1 MLGSPRGTP
10 EEYMTRQNNA
20 GSVEEG
26 SLLWE
31 PSTELVEG
39 ARLADYK
46 RWLTE
51 HRGLSFDT
59 YDDLWE
65 WSVTELEAFWTSV
78 WEFAEVR
85 SYSPYT
91 NVLAPS
97 LTGNHVEGARW
108 FEGATLNYAEHCLR
122 RDDDAPAVIAAHES
136 GSTTTTTFAQLR
148 RRVAEFAAGLRAL
161 GVGPGDAVVA
171 YLPNVTEAVVASLAS
186 ASIGAAWSSCP
197 PEFGTPSVIDRFQ
210 QVGPT
215 VLIAADGYTYNGKR
229 FDSLPAVAEIQA
241 GLPSLTHTVVFPYMN
256 KEPNVTGLDGAL
268 MWADVPVDGAELR
281 FEPVAF
287 DHPLYVVYSSGTTG
301 VPKAIEHG
309 HGGVLLEHL
318 KAMTLHMNLGE
329 DDCFFWFTT
338 TGWMMWNF
346 LISGLLVGSAI
357 VVYDGSPAHPDMYAL
372 WRVAEK
378 ARITCFGVSAPFIV
392 GCMKA
397 GIDPSAELDVSSL
410 RTVGSTGAPL
420 PPEGF
425 AWVYDKVGRD
435 VLMGSVSGGTDVLT
449 AFVMSTP
456 TLPIHAGEM
465 QCRAL
470 GCKVES
476 FDEAG
481 NALIDEVGELV
492 ITEPMPSMPV
502 RFLNDPDGTRKHE
515 SYFDMYPDIWRHG
528 DWLKVTGRGTCIIYG
543 RSDSTLNRSGVR
555 MGTAEFYRVVEDLPE
570 VQDSLVID
578 TSQLGTEGE
587 LLLFVV
593 LSEGVMLS
601 DDVRK
606 KIAVTIRQ
614 ALSPRHVPNDVF
626 AIDAVPRT
634 LNGKKLE
641 VPVKKIL
648 NGEDPL
654 KAVSF
659 DALGNPEAVEPFIAL
674 AAERNA

>member
-1 MLGSPRGTP
+1 MTETNGS
-10 EEYMTRQNNA
+10 

-26 SLLWE
+26 ALLWE
-31 PSTELVEG
+31 PSQGLIDG
-39 ARLADYK
+39 ARLTEYK
-46 RWLTE
+46 RWLAE
-51 HRGLSFDT
+51 HRGLTFET
-59 YDDLWE
+59 YDDLWQ
-65 WSVTELEAFWTSV
+65 WSVTEIEAFWTSV
-78 WEFAEVR
+78 WEFSEVR

-91 NVLAPS
+91 RVLAPS
-97 LTGNHVEGARW
+97 PSGNRVEDARW

-122 RDDDAPAVIAAHES
+122 RDDDYPAVIATHES
-136 GSTTTTTFAQLR
+136 GSTATTTFAELR
-148 RRVAEFAAGLRAL
+148 RQVAEFAAGLRAL

-197 PEFGTPSVIDRFQ
+197 PEFGTPSVIDRFR
-210 QVGPT
+210 QVAPKI
-215 VLIAADGYTYNGKR
+215 LIAVDGYTYNGKT
-229 FDSLPAVAEIQA
+229 FDSLPAVADIQA
-241 GLPSLTHTVVFPYMN
+241 GLPSLTHTVVFPYMADQ
-256 KEPNVTGLDGAL
+256 PDVSGLTSPL
-268 MWADVPVDGAELR
+268 MWSDVPVAGAELR
-281 FEPVAF
+281 FEPVPF

-301 VPKAIEHG
+301 VPKAIVHG

-318 KAMTLHMNLGE
+318 KAMSLHMNLGPE
-329 DDCFFWFTT
+329 DCFFWFTT
-338 TGWMMWNF
+338 TGWMMWNY
-346 LISGLLVGSAI
+346 LLSGLLVGSTI
-357 VVYDGSPAHPDMYAL
+357 VVYDGSPAYPDMYAL

-378 ARITCFGVSAPFIV
+378 AKITCFGVSAPFIV
-392 GCMKA
+392 GCLKA
-397 GIDPSAELDVSSL
+397 GIDPSAELDMSNL
-410 RTVGSTGAPL
+410 RTVGATGAPL

-481 NALIDEVGELV
+481 HALIDEVGELV

-515 SYFDMYPDIWRHG
+515 SYFDMYPDVWRHG
-528 DWLKVTGRGTCIIYG
+528 DWLKVTSRGTCIIYG

-570 VQDSLVID
+570 VADSLVID
-578 TSQLGTEGE
+578 TSQLGNEGE

-593 LSEGVMLS
+593 LREGVELA
-601 DDVRK
+601 DELRK
-606 KIAVTIRQ
+606 KIAGAIRS

-626 AIDAVPRT
+626 AIAEVPRT

-641 VPVKKIL
+641 VPIKKIL
-648 NGEDPL
+648 AGDDPN

-659 DALGNPEAVEPFIAL
+659 DALGNPDAVQPFIAL
-674 AAERNA
+674 AAERKG

>member
-1 MLGSPRGTP
+1 MTQTNGSVP
-10 EEYMTRQNNA
+10 
-20 GSVEEG
+20 VEEG
-26 SLLWE
+26 KLLWE
-31 PSTELVEG
+31 PSAGLISGT
-39 ARLADYK
+39 RLTQYK

-51 HRGLSFDT
+51 HRGLTFET
-59 YDDLWE
+59 YDDLWR

-78 WEFAEVR
+78 WEFSGVL
-85 SYSPYT
+85 SYSHYT
-91 NVLAPS
+91 SVLDPS
-97 LTGNHVEGARW
+97 PTGNRVEGAHW
-108 FEGATLNYAEHCLR
+108 FRGATLNYAEHCLR
-122 RDDDAPAVIAAHES
+122 RDDDYPAVTAAHES
-136 GSTTTTTFAQLR
+136 GAMATTTFAELR
-148 RRVAEFAAGLRAL
+148 RRVAEFAAGLREL
-161 GVGPGDAVVA
+161 GVGRGDAVAA

-186 ASIGAAWSSCP
+186 ASIGAIWSSCP
-197 PEFGTPSVIDRFQ
+197 PEFGTPSVIDRFLQ
-210 QVGPT
+210 IGPK
-215 VLIAADGYTYNGKR
+215 VLIAVDGYTYNGKR

-241 GLPSLTHTVVFPYMN
+241 GLPSLTHTVMFPYVAAQ
-256 KEPNVTGLDGAL
+256 PDVSGLTNVI
-268 MWADVPVDGAELR
+268 MWGDVPVAGAGLR
-281 FEPVAF
+281 FEPVPF

-301 VPKAIEHG
+301 VPKAIVHG

-338 TGWMMWNF
+338 TGWMMWNY
-346 LISGLLVGSAI
+346 LLSGLLVGSTI
-357 VVYDGSPAHPDMYAL
+357 VVYDGSPAYPDMYAL

-378 ARITCFGVSAPFIV
+378 AKITCFGVSAPFIV

-397 GIDPSAELDVSSL
+397 GIDPSAQLDVSSL

-481 NALIDEVGELV
+481 NALVGEVGELV

-515 SYFDMYPDIWRHG
+515 SYFDMYPDVWRHG
-528 DWLKVTGRGTCIIYG
+528 DWLKVTERGTCVIYG

-570 VQDSLVID
+570 VIDSLVID
-578 TSQLGTEGE
+578 TSQLGTDGE

-593 LSEGVMLS
+593 LREDESLS
-601 DDVRK
+601 DEVRA
-606 KIAVTIRQ
+606 KIAATIRRT
-614 ALSPRHVPNDVF
+614 LSPRHVPDEVF
-626 AIDAVPRT
+626 AIAEVPRT

-641 VPVKKIL
+641 VPIKKIL
-648 NGEDPL
+648 NGDDPRQ
-654 KAVSF
+654 AVSF
-659 DALGNPEAVEPFIAL
+659 DALGNPEAIQPFIAL
-674 AAERNA
+674 AEERNG

>member
-1 MLGSPRGTP
+1 
-10 EEYMTRQNNA
+10 MTHENSSNT
-20 GSVEEG
+20 VEEG
-26 SLLWE
+26 ALLWE
-31 PSTELVEG
+31 PSKELING
-39 ARLADYK
+39 ARLTEYQ
-46 RWLTE
+46 RWLAE
-51 HRGLSFDT
+51 HQGLTFAS
-59 YDDLWE
+59 YDELWQ
-65 WSVTELEAFWTSV
+65 WSVTDIEAFWTSV
-78 WEFAEVR
+78 WEFSNVR

-91 NVLAPS
+91 SVLARSP
-97 LTGNHVEGARW
+97 TGNRVEGARW

-122 RDDDAPAVIAAHES
+122 RDDDYPAVIAAHES
-136 GSTTTTTFAQLR
+136 GSTTTTTFAELR
-148 RRVAEFAAGLRAL
+148 GRVAEFAAGLRAL

-171 YLPNVTEAVVASLAS
+171 YLPNVTEAVIASLAA

-210 QVGPT
+210 QLAPK
-215 VLIAADGYTYNGKR
+215 VLIAVDGYAYNNKR
-229 FDSLPAVAEIQA
+229 FDSMHAVASIQA
-241 GLPSLTHTVVFPYMN
+241 GLPSLTCTVVLPYLAEQPDMS
-256 KEPNVTGLDGAL
+256 GLDGAML
-268 MWADVPVDGAELR
+268 WAEVPVADAELR

-287 DHPLYVVYSSGTTG
+287 NHPLYVVYSSGTTG
-301 VPKAIEHG
+301 LPKAIVHG

-329 DDCFFWFTT
+329 KDCFFWFTT
-338 TGWMMWNF
+338 TGWMMWNY
-346 LISGLLVGSAI
+346 LVSGLLVGSTI
-357 VVYDGSPAHPDMYAL
+357 VVYDGSPAYPDMYAL
-372 WRVAEK
+372 WRLAEK
-378 ARITCFGVSAPFIV
+378 AKITCFGASAAFIA

-397 GIDPSAELDVSSL
+397 GIDPSAELNVSSL
-410 RTVGSTGAPL
+410 RTVASTGAPL
-420 PPEGF
+420 SPEGF

-481 NALIDEVGELV
+481 NALIDAVGELV

-502 RFLNDPDGTRKHE
+502 RFLNDPEGTRKHE
-515 SYFDMYPDIWRHG
+515 SYFDMYPDVWRHG

-593 LSEGVMLS
+593 LSDGGEMS
-601 DDVRK
+601 DELRG
-606 KIAVTIRQ
+606 KIAKTIRRT
-614 ALSPRHVPNDVF
+614 LSPRHVPDRLY
-626 AIDAVPRT
+626 AIAAVPRT

-641 VPVKKIL
+641 VPLKKIL
-648 NGEDPL
+648 NGEDPA
-654 KAVSF
+654 KAVSL
-659 DALGNPEAVEPFIAL
+659 DALGNPEAVDPFIAL
-674 AAERNA
+674 AKERNG